1 MSPIGSQG
9 PSRLETDAVAVAD
22 LWSYSLSRYRRN
34 GVPPLCLTLQDC
46 HGADVNL
53 VLFALWLGEQRF
65 TIRDDEAARQ
75 IRAAV
80 SDWHRDAVVPL
91 RSVRR
96 WLKNRDFPDPNAR
109 DALRAAI
116 QRSEIEAE
124 RLEQSILQRLFD
136 AAWRDLLV
144 EVEDGKQAAM
154 ARNARWFCQTDAQG
168 KAPDPI
174 VRDLVGLC
182 L

>member
-1 MSPIGSQG
+1 MPKPARTRPVS
-9 PSRLETDAVAVAD
+9 
-22 LWSYSLSRYRRN
+22 
-34 GVPPLCLTLQDC
+34 
-46 HGADVNL
+46 
-53 VLFALWLGEQRF
+53 
-65 TIRDDEAARQ
+65 AAQVRAYAGKAQ
-75 IRAAV
+75 EYVDAAV
-80 SDWHRDAVVPL
+80 
-91 RSVRR
+91 
-96 WLKNRDFPDPNAR
+96 
-109 DALRAAI
+109 
-116 QRSEIEAE
+116 SEIEAE
-124 RLEQSILQRLFD
+124 RLKQSILQRLFD